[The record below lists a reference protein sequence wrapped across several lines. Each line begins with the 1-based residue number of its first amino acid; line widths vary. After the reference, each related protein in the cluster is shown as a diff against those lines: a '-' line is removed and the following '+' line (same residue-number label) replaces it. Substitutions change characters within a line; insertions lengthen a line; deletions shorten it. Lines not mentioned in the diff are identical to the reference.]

1 MSNIRQITK
10 DDNEKILKLLNQSF
24 GPGRFARS
32 VYRLREI
39 KGRET
44 DISYVNEKNNEI
56 LSSIQYFQ
64 TYLNQDL
71 LGLLL
76 GPLAV
81 EPRYRGQGFGV
92 ELVKHTIQIIKKETN
107 YDFILVIGDN
117 EYYKKF
123 GFEKINHDLNF
134 FGPVNID
141 KVLILDINGKIK
153 KNKYLKMEFS

>member
-44 DISYVNEKNNEI
+44 DFSYVNDKNNEI

-81 EPRYRGQGFGV
+81 EPKYRGQGFGV
-92 ELVKHTIQIIKKETN
+92 ALVEHTIQIIKKETN

-123 GFEKINHDLNF
+123 K
-134 FGPVNID
+134 
-141 KVLILDINGKIK
+141 
-153 KNKYLKMEFS
+153 

>member
-56 LSSIQYFQ
+56 LSLDQK
-64 TYLNQDL
+64 
-71 LGLLL
+71 L
-76 GPLAV
+76 GP
-81 EPRYRGQGFGV
+81 
-92 ELVKHTIQIIKKETN
+92 
-107 YDFILVIGDN
+107 
-117 EYYKKF
+117 
-123 GFEKINHDLNF
+123 
-134 FGPVNID
+134 GP
-141 KVLILDINGKIK
+141 
-153 KNKYLKMEFS
+153 LKLYATD

>member
-24 GPGRFARS
+24 GSGRFARS

-44 DISYVNEKNNEI
+44 VFSYVNEKNNEI

-92 ELVKHTIQIIKKETN
+92 ALVEHTIQIIKKETN

-123 GFEKINHDLNF
+123 GFETCEPFSNYKKDPNSCYFD
-134 FGPVNID
+134 
-141 KVLILDINGKIK
+141 LDI
-153 KNKYLKMEFS
+153 

>member
-24 GPGRFARS
+24 GSGRFARS

-44 DISYVNEKNNEI
+44 VFSYVNEKNNEI

-92 ELVKHTIQIIKKETN
+92 ALVEHTIQIIKKEN
-107 YDFILVIGDN
+107 
-117 EYYKKF
+117 
-123 GFEKINHDLNF
+123 
-134 FGPVNID
+134 
-141 KVLILDINGKIK
+141 
-153 KNKYLKMEFS
+153 LKLTQN

>member
-1 MSNIRQITK
+1 MYIFIMSNIRQITK

-44 DISYVNEKNNEI
+44 DFSYVNEKNNEI
-56 LSSIQYFQ
+56 LASIQYFQ
-64 TYLNQDL
+64 TYLNQDI

-81 EPRYRGQGFGV
+81 EPSYRGQGFGV
-92 ELVKHTIQIIKKETN
+92 ALVERTIQIIKKETN

-123 GFEKINHDLNF
+123 GFEKIKHGLNF
-134 FGPVNID
+134 LG
-141 KVLILDINGKIK
+141 L
-153 KNKYLKMEFS
+153 

>member
-44 DISYVNEKNNEI
+44 DFSYVNEKNNEI

-64 TYLNQDL
+64 TYLNEDL

-81 EPRYRGQGFGV
+81 EPRYRGQGFGEALV
-92 ELVKHTIQIIKKETN
+92 EKTIQIIKKETN

-123 GFEKINHDLNF
+123 GFEKIKHGLNF

-153 KNKYLKMEFS
+153 KNNYLKMEFS

>member
-44 DISYVNEKNNEI
+44 DFSYVNEKNNEI

-81 EPRYRGQGFGV
+81 EPKYRGQGFGV
-92 ELVKHTIQIIKKETN
+92 ALVEHTIQIIKKETN

-123 GFEKINHDLNF
+123 GFEKINCDLNF
-134 FGPVNID
+134 FGPVNIN

-153 KNKYLKMEFS
+153 KNNYFKMEFS